1 MSKFR
6 SLLLGVRGNSDIGTA
21 PRHDKTPVTRSNFNS
36 KSTTLS
42 LPIMAATVANTPDP
56 SRFFRTDTDAMNTLP
71 DPRSPSP
78 STPLSR
84 SDSTASRQA
93 HHPELSDE
101 IATLSTK
108 LVNAINHQ
116 TNLDDSLQG
125 ARHELQ
131 IARQHIAQ
139 LEAATKKHEELV
151 SGGFL
156 LKKEDVDRSRKLFE
170 KVRDDEQKRLNKE
183 RKEEQE
189 RLQKEWDVV
198 RKQLTKETSDAH
210 KLRAAM
216 EKEKIEAVKQLEQE
230 QARRAVAEKEKK
242 QMEQEL
248 ESLTAQL
255 FEEANGMVASA
266 RKETEASEKRNE
278 QLKGQLQDAEILLH
292 SHQEQLQDLKAVV
305 EKISSEQDEN
315 ESNAQISTAPST
327 PGMAPHDKMSRIF
340 ESASLTP
347 VTPGVD
353 EIVPDQPLRFS
364 HLINPV
370 LRHDLGA
377 YQDFK
382 NLLKAATKATP
393 APSRVAS
400 GSFGSINVLGL
411 DRTDSNKSSPG
422 TPSFPTIGSFPST
435 IGGYPLRE
443 TMSSSVPTLKDT
455 PVYKRALAE
464 DIEPTLRLDA
474 APGVGWMAKRTV
486 INSVTAGNLVVEP
499 MPASTS
505 KFHGPVYACALC
517 GENRKGEQYTRRH
530 RFRTSEAE
538 DAARY
543 PLCDYCLGRVRMSCD
558 YIAFL
563 RMIRDGHW
571 RADTEEEINAAWE
584 ESVKLRERMFWQRI
598 GGGVVPAY
606 LSAKDS
612 PRSPT
617 FAQSKGLGR
626 NSEDSPHQAPAL
638 PPRNSDD
645 NQRQAPPLPPRADG
659 TEDPFNSTKT
669 TKRVSIGKTF
679 ISPDVEEGQESSHAP
694 LSADE
699 EKAIEEA
706 AAQLLQD
713 EFRLSTG
720 SKSSGSETITHDDED
735 HGKSESTTITEPQA
749 STFSTPVESPS
760 KEMQRL
766 SLTIPGAF

>member
-1 MSKFR
+1 MSNFR
-6 SLLLGVRGNSDIGTA
+6 SLLLGVRGNSDIGSSA
-21 PRHDKTPVTRSNFNS
+21 RHSTSPIIPSNS
-36 KSTTLS
+36 LTTLS
-42 LPIMAATVANTPDP
+42 LPVMAATVASTQDP

-84 SDSTASRQA
+84 SDSTASGQA
-93 HHPELSDE
+93 HHPDLSDE

-139 LEAATKKHEELV
+139 LEAATKKHEELI
-151 SGGFL
+151 SGGLL
-156 LKKEDVDRSRKLFE
+156 LKKEDVDSSRKLFE

-183 RKEEQE
+183 REEE
-189 RLQKEWDVV
+189 RKRLQKEWDVV
-198 RKQLTKETSDAH
+198 RKQLTKETADAH

-216 EKEKIEAVKQLEQE
+216 EKEKNEAVKQLEQE
-230 QARRAVAEKEKK
+230 QARRAVAEKDKK

-248 ESLTAQL
+248 ESLTSQL

-305 EKISSEQDEN
+305 EKISSERDEN

-370 LRHDLGA
+370 LRHDLAA

-400 GSFGSINVLGL
+400 GSFGSVNVLGL
-411 DRTDSNKSSPG
+411 DRTDSNKSSPA
-422 TPSFPTIGSFPST
+422 TPSFPSTIGSFPST
-435 IGGYPLRE
+435 IGGYPLRD
-443 TMSSSVPTLKDT
+443 TTGSSVPALKDT

-499 MPASTS
+499 MPASNS
-505 KFHGPVYACALC
+505 KFRGPIYACALC

-606 LSAKDS
+606 LNAKDS
-612 PRSPT
+612 PRSPL
-617 FAQSKGLGR
+617 FAQPKGLGR
-626 NSEDSPHQAPAL
+626 DSEESQRQAPAL
-638 PPRNSDD
+638 PPRNSGN
-645 NQRQAPPLPPRADG
+645 NQLQAPPLPPRADG
-659 TEDPFNSTKT
+659 TEDPFNGTKT

-679 ISPDVEEGQESSHAP
+679 ISPDLEEGQESSHAP

-699 EKAIEEA
+699 EKAVEEA
-706 AAQLLQD
+706 AAQHLQD
-713 EFRLSTG
+713 EFRNSTG
-720 SKSSGSETITHDDED
+720 SKSSGSETITHNDED
-735 HGKSESTTITEPQA
+735 HEKSEPTTNTEPQA
-749 STFSTPVESPS
+749 SAFSTPVESPS

>member
-1 MSKFR
+1 MSRLR
-6 SLLLGVRGNSDIGTA
+6 SLLLGVRGKSDFGDTR
-21 PRHDKTPVTRSNFNS
+21 RHDKSPIIRSS
-36 KSTTLS
+36 SPTTLS
-42 LPIMAATVANTPDP
+42 LPVMAATVANTPDA
-56 SRFFRTDTDAMNTLP
+56 SRFFRTDADAMNTLP

-84 SDSTASRQA
+84 SDSTASGPA

-139 LEAATKKHEELV
+139 LEAATKKHEELI
-151 SGGFL
+151 SGGL
-156 LKKEDVDRSRKLFE
+156 LVKKEDAESSRKLFE

-183 RKEEQE
+183 RKEEKE

-198 RKQLTKETSDAH
+198 RKQLTKETADTH

-216 EKEKIEAVKQLEQE
+216 EKEKIEAMKQLEQE
-230 QARRAVAEKEKK
+230 QLRRAVAEKEKK

-266 RKETEASEKRNE
+266 RKETEACEKRNE
-278 QLKGQLQDAEILLH
+278 QLKGQLQDAEVLLH

-305 EKISSEQDEN
+305 EKISSERDEN

-347 VTPGVD
+347 ATPGVD

-400 GSFGSINVLGL
+400 GSFGSVNVLGL
-411 DRTDSNKSSPG
+411 DRIGLERTDSTRSSPG
-422 TPSFPTIGSFPST
+422 TPSFPTIGSFPSS
-435 IGGYPLRE
+435 IGGYPLRD
-443 TMSSSVPTLKDT
+443 TMSTSVPALKDT

-499 MPASTS
+499 MPVTTS
-505 KFHGPVYACALC
+505 KFYGPVNACALC

-530 RFRTSEAE
+530 RFRTSEAD
-538 DAARY
+538 DAQRY
-543 PLCDYCLGRVRMSCD
+543 PLCDYCLGRVRMTCD

-571 RADTEEEINAAWE
+571 RADTDEEINAAWE

-612 PRSPT
+612 PRSPM
-617 FAQSKGLGR
+617 FAQSKELR
-626 NSEDSPHQAPAL
+626 RDSEDSHRQAPAL
-638 PPRNSDD
+638 PPRNSNDS
-645 NQRQAPPLPPRADG
+645 QAPPLPPRTDG
-659 TEDPFNSTKT
+659 AEDPFNGTKT

-694 LSADE
+694 LTADE

-706 AAQLLQD
+706 AAQQLQD
-713 EFRLSTG
+713 EFRHSTG
-720 SKSSGSETITHDDED
+720 SKSSGSETITHDDEHD
-735 HGKSESTTITEPQA
+735 EPSESTTNTEPQT
-749 STFSTPVESPS
+749 STFSTPVESPN

>member
-1 MSKFR
+1 
-6 SLLLGVRGNSDIGTA
+6 
-21 PRHDKTPVTRSNFNS
+21 
-36 KSTTLS
+36 
-42 LPIMAATVANTPDP
+42 MAATVANSPDP
-56 SRFFRTDTDAMNTLP
+56 TRFFRSDTDAMNTLP
-71 DPRSPSP
+71 DPRTPSP

-84 SDSTASRQA
+84 SDSIASGQA
-93 HHPELSDE
+93 VRHPDLTDE
-101 IATLSTK
+101 VAMLSTK

-125 ARHELQ
+125 ARHELD
-131 IARQHIAQ
+131 IARQHIVQ
-139 LEAATKKHEELV
+139 LEATTRKHEELI
-151 SGGFL
+151 SGGL
-156 LKKEDVDRSRKLFE
+156 LLR
-170 KVRDDEQKRLNKE
+170 RDDVNTTIKAAEKLRENEQKRLDKE
-183 RKEEQE
+183 RKEERE
-189 RLQKEWDVV
+189 RLQKEWDAV
-198 RKQLTKETSDAH
+198 RKQLLADAVEAH
-210 KLRAAM
+210 KLRSIM
-216 EKEKIEAVKQLEQE
+216 EREKVEAVKQMEQE
-230 QARRAVAEKEKK
+230 QAKRAVAEKEKK

-266 RKETEASEKRNE
+266 RKETEASEKKSE
-278 QLKGQLQDAEILLH
+278 QLRSQLKDAEILLH

-305 EKISSEQDEN
+305 EKISSERDEN

-327 PGMAPHDKMSRIF
+327 PGMAPSDKMSRIF

-347 VTPGVD
+347 VTAGVD

-377 YQDFK
+377 YEDFK
-382 NLLKAATKATP
+382 NLLKAAIKATP

-400 GSFGSINVLGL
+400 GSFGSVNVLGL
-411 DRTDSNKSSPG
+411 DRIALERSDSVKSSPG
-422 TPSFPTIGSFPST
+422 TPNFPTISSFPSS
-435 IGGYPLRE
+435 IGGYSRRE
-443 TMSSSVPTLKDT
+443 TMAVTVPPLKDT

-474 APGVGWMAKRTV
+474 APGIGWMAKRTV
-486 INSVTAGNLVVEP
+486 INSITAGNLVVEP

-505 KFHGPVYACALC
+505 KFHGPIFSCALC

-530 RFRTSEAE
+530 RFRASEAE

-543 PLCDYCLGRVRMSCD
+543 PLCDYCLGRVRMTCD

-563 RMIRDGHW
+563 RMVRDGHW
-571 RADTEEEINAAWE
+571 RAETDEEINAAWE

-612 PRSPT
+612 PRIPM
-617 FAQSKGLGR
+617 FAQSKGR
-626 NSEDSPHQAPAL
+626 DSEDSQQAPAL

-645 NQRQAPPLPPRADG
+645 SQTPPLPPRHDG
-659 TEDPFNSTKT
+659 PEDPFNGIKT

-679 ISPDVEEGQESSHAP
+679 ISPDVEEGQESSYAP
-694 LSADE
+694 LTA
-699 EKAIEEA
+699 EKEQAIDEA
-706 AAQLLQD
+706 AAEQLQD
-713 EFRLSTG
+713 DLRHSIS
-720 SKSSGSETITHDDED
+720 SKSSGAATITDDVE
-735 HGKSESTTITEPQA
+735 HETVEPTRATEPLSTTEPITLAAESPA
-749 STFSTPVESPS
+749 PTFSSPVESPF

>member
-1 MSKFR
+1 
-6 SLLLGVRGNSDIGTA
+6 
-21 PRHDKTPVTRSNFNS
+21 
-36 KSTTLS
+36 
-42 LPIMAATVANTPDP
+42 MAATVANTTDA
-56 SRFFRTDTDAMNTLP
+56 SRFFRTDTTAMNTLP

-84 SDSTASRQA
+84 SDSTASGQA
-93 HHPELSDE
+93 HHPDLSDE

-139 LEAATKKHEELV
+139 LEAATRKHEELI
-151 SGGFL
+151 SGGLL
-156 LKKEDVDRSRKLFE
+156 LKKEDVESSRKLFE
-170 KVRDDEQKRLNKE
+170 KGRDEEQKRLNKE
-183 RKEEQE
+183 RKEERE
-189 RLQKEWDVV
+189 RLQKEWDAV
-198 RKQLTKETSDAH
+198 RKQLAKENADAH

-216 EKEKIEAVKQLEQE
+216 ERERNEALKQLERE

-248 ESLTAQL
+248 ESLTSQL

-266 RKETEASEKRNE
+266 RKETEASERRNE

-305 EKISSEQDEN
+305 EKISSERDEN

-353 EIVPDQPLRFS
+353 EIVPDHPLRFS

-370 LRHDLGA
+370 LRHDLTA

-382 NLLKAATKATP
+382 NLLSAATKATP

-400 GSFGSINVLGL
+400 GSFGSVNVLGL

-422 TPSFPTIGSFPST
+422 TANFPMIGGFPST
-435 IGGYPLRE
+435 ISGYPLRE
-443 TMSSSVPTLKDT
+443 NMSSSVPALKDT

-499 MPASTS
+499 MPASNS
-505 KFHGPVYACALC
+505 KFRGPIHPCALC

-563 RMIRDGHW
+563 RMVRDGHW

-606 LSAKDS
+606 INAKDS
-612 PRSPT
+612 PRSPM
-617 FAQSKGLGR
+617 FAQSKGLQR
-626 NSEDSPHQAPAL
+626 DSEDSQRQAPAL
-638 PPRNSDD
+638 PPRQSDD
-645 NQRQAPPLPPRADG
+645 SPRQAPPLPPRTEG
-659 TEDPFNSTKT
+659 TEDPFSGTKT

-679 ISPDVEEGQESSHAP
+679 ISPDADEGQESSHAP
-694 LSADE
+694 LSVDE
-699 EKAIEEA
+699 EQAIEDA
-706 AAQLLQD
+706 AAQQLQD
-713 EFRLSTG
+713 DFRHSTG
-720 SKSSGSETITHDDED
+720 SKSSGSETVTHDNE
-735 HGKSESTTITEPQA
+735 HQEKSESTAGIEPQA
-749 STFSTPVESPS
+749 SAITTAVESPS

>member
-1 MSKFR
+1 M
-6 SLLLGVRGNSDIGTA
+6 
-21 PRHDKTPVTRSNFNS
+21 
-36 KSTTLS
+36 
-42 LPIMAATVANTPDP
+42 
-56 SRFFRTDTDAMNTLP
+56 
-71 DPRSPSP
+71 
-78 STPLSR
+78 
-84 SDSTASRQA
+84 
-93 HHPELSDE
+93 
-101 IATLSTK
+101 LSTK

-125 ARHELQ
+125 ARHELD

-139 LEAATKKHEELV
+139 LEAATKKHEELIK
-151 SGGFL
+151 GGLL
-156 LKKEDVDRSRKLFE
+156 LKREDVNTTIKSAEKL
-170 KVRDDEQKRLNKE
+170 RDNEQKRLNRE
-183 RKEEQE
+183 RKEERE
-189 RLQKEWDVV
+189 RLQKEWDAV
-198 RKQLTKETSDAH
+198 RKQLMTEAADAH
-210 KLRAAM
+210 KLRSLM
-216 EKEKIEAVKQLEQE
+216 EREKVEAVKQMEQE
-230 QARRAVAEKEKK
+230 QAKRAVAEKEKK

-266 RKETEASEKRNE
+266 RKETEASEKKSE
-278 QLKGQLQDAEILLH
+278 QLRSQLKDAEILLH

-305 EKISSEQDEN
+305 EKISSERDEN

-327 PGMAPHDKMSRIF
+327 PGMPPSETMSRIF

-382 NLLKAATKATP
+382 NLLKAAIKATP
-393 APSRVAS
+393 AASRVAS
-400 GSFGSINVLGL
+400 GSFGSVNVLGL
-411 DRTDSNKSSPG
+411 DRIGLERSDSVKSSPG
-422 TPSFPTIGSFPST
+422 TPSFPTIGSFPSS
-435 IGGYPLRE
+435 IGGYSLRE
-443 TMSSSVPTLKDT
+443 TMAATVPPLKDT

-474 APGVGWMAKRTV
+474 APGIGWMAKRTV

-499 MPASTS
+499 MPASMS
-505 KFHGPVYACALC
+505 KFHGPIFPCALC
-517 GENRKGEQYTRRH
+517 GENRKGEQYARRH
-530 RFRTSEAE
+530 RLRASDAE

-543 PLCDYCLGRVRMSCD
+543 PLCDYCLGRVRMTCD

-563 RMIRDGHW
+563 RMVRDGHW
-571 RADTEEEINAAWE
+571 RAETDEEINAAWE

-617 FAQSKGLGR
+617 FAQSKGR
-626 NSEDSPHQAPAL
+626 DSEDSQQAPAL
-638 PPRNSDD
+638 PPRICDD
-645 NQRQAPPLPPRADG
+645 SQTPPLPPRHDG
-659 TEDPFNSTKT
+659 TEDPFNGIKT

-679 ISPDVEEGQESSHAP
+679 ISPDVDEGRESSHAP
-694 LSADE
+694 LTAE
-699 EKAIEEA
+699 EERAFDEA
-706 AAQLLQD
+706 AAKQLQD
-713 EFRLSTG
+713 ALRHSTS
-720 SKSSGSETITHDDED
+720 SKSSGADTITHDEE
-735 HGKSESTTITEPQA
+735 HATVEPVTTTEPVTTQ
-749 STFSTPVESPS
+749 STNRPESPEPTLSTPVESPS
-760 KEMQRL
+760 EEMQRL